1 LPRTQRSPVKTSSQI
16 RAIGNR
22 SGGGLRLVEAHA
34 TPKKVLT
41 PTQARRCL
49 QRDSAGSTGSTGVRN
64 VMLVTRAAPAPANNA
79 ARSVPL
85 RNTLAVLHNT
95 AQGLT
100 CAISFYVEQSCNA

>member
-16 RAIGNR
+16 RAIGSR

-49 QRDSAGSTGSTGVRN
+49 QRDSAGSTGVRN
-64 VMLVTRAAPAPANNA
+64 VMRVTRAAPAPANNA

-85 RNTLAVLHNT
+85 RSTLAVLHNT
-95 AQGLT
+95 AQGLP
-100 CAISFYVEQSCNA
+100 CAISFYVEQSCNP

>member
-1 LPRTQRSPVKTSSQI
+1 LPRTQRSTVKTSSQI
-16 RAIGNR
+16 RAIGSR
-22 SGGGLRLVEAHA
+22 SGSGLRLVEAHA
-34 TPKKVLT
+34 IPKSKVLT

-49 QRDSAGSTGSTGVRN
+49 QRDSAGSMGVRN

-85 RNTLAVLHNT
+85 RSTLAVLHNT

-100 CAISFYVEQSCNA
+100 CAISFYVEQSCNP